1 MPATLL
7 SGDLTMDASYHAALD
22 LFKAIDDFVQ
32 KAHKTM
38 RSPKPED
45 EEWDWDWI

>member
-22 LFKAIDDFVQ
+22 LFKAIDDFVRR
-32 KAHKTM
+32 KPHKTM
-38 RSPKPED
+38 RSRLKPED
-45 EEWDWDWI
+45 EE